1 LAWTVEIEAAA
12 LKELKSLDHAARL
25 SIHRFLKERIA
36 TDDDPRRFGEPLRK
50 NLSGLWKYRVGAY
63 RVICDIQDGRLVVL
77 VVRVVRVGHRR
88 EVYGR

>member
-50 NLSGLWKYRVGAY
+50 NLSGLWKYPVGAY
-63 RVICDIQDGRLVVL
+63 LVICSKHRPIK
-77 VVRVVRVGHRR
+77 VRFAHQIHAQILL
-88 EVYGR
+88 ENSH